1 MQITRTRGDTAPDS
15 FTVTNAKT
23 RAAVNLTGCSFKMT
37 ISTVPDPV
45 DNTTQVYQVDGVIN
59 APATGIV
66 EFSPTAAQ
74 ANQVGY
80 FYYDIQMTDS
90 YGRILTL
97 DKDVYLFTQDI
108 TK

>member
-1 MQITRTRGDTAPDS
+1 
-15 FTVTNAKT
+15 
-23 RAAVNLTGCSFKMT
+23 MT

>member
-15 FTVTNAKT
+15 FTITNPKT
-23 RAAVNLTGCSFKMT
+23 RVAVNLTGCSFKLT
-37 ISTVPDPV
+37 LSTVPDPE
-45 DNTTQVYQVDGVIN
+45 DSTTQLYQLNGVIN
-59 APATGIV
+59 TPESGVV
-66 EFSPTAAQ
+66 EFSPTAFQ
-74 ANQVGY
+74 ADIVGY

-97 DKDVYLFTQDI
+97 VKDTYQYTQDI